1 LSEIFLLKLETQLK
15 CGDFYKKFML
25 EFRNPIPVI
34 TLLGSGYAIYVTS
47 GGTFENDI
55 WTVVLENG
63 GNILHFRSDQIK
75 MYKNATFDITSC
87 NSQK

>member
-1 LSEIFLLKLETQLK
+1 
-15 CGDFYKKFML
+15 ML
-25 EFRNPIPVI
+25 EFRNPLPVI
-34 TLLGSGYAIYVTS
+34 TPLGGAYAIYVTS

-75 MYKNATFDITSC
+75 MYKNATFDIIPC

>member
-1 LSEIFLLKLETQLK
+1 
-15 CGDFYKKFML
+15 ML

-34 TLLGSGYAIYVTS
+34 TPLGGAYAMYVTS

-75 MYKNATFDITSC
+75 MYKNATFDIKSNE
-87 NSQK
+87 NSSNS